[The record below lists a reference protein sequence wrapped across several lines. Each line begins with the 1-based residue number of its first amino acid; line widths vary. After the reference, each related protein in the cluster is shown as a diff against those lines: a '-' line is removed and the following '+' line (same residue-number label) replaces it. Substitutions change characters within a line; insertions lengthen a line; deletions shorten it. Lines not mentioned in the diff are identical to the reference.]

1 MKLEIKLLTEAEIDS
16 LAPFLTALAAYHNRV
31 AVNFSGCYPL
41 VSVSDKCVVLKNG
54 LAAGKSKAAVVI
66 VNGKW
71 EGFCAFPRRAKSA
84 ASTTFTLMSNCAAK
98 VQALY

>member
-41 VSVSDKCVVLKNG
+41 VSVSDKCVLKTVL
-54 LAAGKSKAAVVI
+54 L
-66 VNGKW
+66 
-71 EGFCAFPRRAKSA
+71 
-84 ASTTFTLMSNCAAK
+84 
-98 VQALY
+98 QANRKPLW